1 MSLATSVLSH
11 LSLYQRAAVEVVV
24 AGFAAGVIGVH
35 VVLRRLEFLAVALTH
50 ATFPGVVLAYWLG
63 FLPLIGALGFG
74 WLVVG
79 ILVVL
84 TRLAAVDTSAIVGV
98 VLAGSLGLGVLLQGL
113 QPRPTIDLAAL
124 LTGHIA
130 TASNAD
136 VLTSLIVAVIVLV
149 VLAALHKE
157 LVFASFDPQAARA
170 QGYGRWLDVVL
181 ALALEAVVITTL
193 PATGTVLAIALLI
206 VPAMTARLWSD
217 RIGTTFL
224 LAGVIG
230 SASGAIGLTVADRLG
245 SAAGATIALVTGV
258 GFLLSWLLAPHGL
271 RATHIQR
278 AMPTSAGLG

>member
-1 MSLATSVLSH
+1 MSVVTWVLSD
-11 LSLYQRAAVEVVV
+11 LSLYQRAAIEVVV
-24 AGFAAGVIGVH
+24 AGFAAGVVGVH

-50 ATFPGVVLAYWLG
+50 ATFPGVVVAYWLG

-79 ILVVL
+79 LLLILN
-84 TRLAAVDTSAIVGV
+84 RLAAVDTSAIVGV

-136 VLTSLIVAVIVLV
+136 VFTSLIVAVVVLV

-157 LVFASFDPQAARA
+157 LLFGAFDPQAARA

-206 VPAMTARLWSD
+206 VPAMTARLWTD

-224 LAGVIG
+224 LAGVFG
-230 SASGAIGLTVADRLG
+230 SASGISGLAVADRLG
-245 SAAGATIALVTGV
+245 SAAGGTIALATGL

-271 RATHIQR
+271 RTRHLQR
-278 AMPTSAGLG
+278 AL